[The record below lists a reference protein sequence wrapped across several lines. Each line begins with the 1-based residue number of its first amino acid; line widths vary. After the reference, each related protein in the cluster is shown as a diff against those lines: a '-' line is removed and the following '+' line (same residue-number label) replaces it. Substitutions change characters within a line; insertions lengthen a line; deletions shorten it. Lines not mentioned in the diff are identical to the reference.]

1 MPGEKTAVPVWQENL
16 ERWDSLEGGRLRALL
31 IEYAPPS
38 AFPGSPS
45 YTFAM
50 LAALCPR
57 ESVSVTSPDELRRKL
72 AEVIFRTQGL
82 NSLRMMT
89 STGWRGV
96 HSTGSITF
104 SPASPC
110 AGWPEDPVYVLDA
123 RPAWFDED

>member
-72 AEVIFRTQGL
+72 AEVTFEHKA
-82 NSLRMMT
+82 
-89 STGWRGV
+89 STPSDDDEYWLARSPFDGKYYV
-96 HSTGSITF
+96 FASTPG
-104 SPASPC
+104 
-110 AGWPEDPVYVLDA
+110 AGWPVEPVYVLDQ
-123 RPAWFDED
+123 RPGWFDED